1 MSDPKTPIVAGNVY
15 IRPLAALDSDEAA
28 EWTNLGHGEVGA
40 FESISTVAGA
50 SQVTTVDLPDPFAG
64 HPWAQPAPFGGKS
77 CGAAGMQERVWDD
90 DVVRRIYTPC
100 LLAPDHGGDRHQ
112 GVAGPWLET
121 GDPRSIVTVWLAP
134 AAEEDAEDEA
144 AFAQHDAEVA
154 DGTLRTV
161 PHEEVR
167 ERLGL
172 DDLAPPS

>member
-1 MSDPKTPIVAGNVY
+1 MSDPKRQIVAGNVY

-28 EWTNLGHGEVGA
+28 EWTNLGLAEAGA
-40 FESISTVAGA
+40 FDPISTSGGDV
-50 SQVTTVDLPDPFAG
+50 SDLLAG

-77 CGAAGMQERVWDD
+77 CRAAGMQERVWDD

-100 LLAPDHGGDRHQ
+100 LLDPDHGGDRHQ
-112 GVAGPWLET
+112 GVAGWWLET
-121 GDPRSIVTVWLAP
+121 GDPRGIVTVWLEP

-161 PHEEVR
+161 SHQEAR
-167 ERLGL
+167 ERL
-172 DDLAPPS
+172 DLPAEEKA